1 MSSIATKHLLV
12 QTEGKI
18 QVLYINACVEMLYS
32 AMKFLLRE
40 WRNYIIDHRNIYL
53 SKKYHNLN
61 KRLLAQKIFYKM
73 FHLEKA
79 KGDYTLHIK
88 QEPKGR

>member
-1 MSSIATKHLLV
+1 M
-12 QTEGKI
+12 
-18 QVLYINACVEMLYS
+18 CV
-32 AMKFLLRE
+32 
-40 WRNYIIDHRNIYL
+40 RNEVPLTQMANNRNFIIDHRNIYL